1 MVEETRVGV
10 GRNRTD
16 AIPRVHE
23 AALIPA
29 ADVFAMVD
37 GGGGLDGIGGNAR
50 KTCGRTRTKGYIQS
64 KLSMKRMLTI

>member
-16 AIPRVHE
+16 AIPRVYE
-23 AALIPA
+23 AALILA

-37 GGGGLDGIGGNAR
+37 GGGALVGNGGNAH
-50 KTCGRTRTKGYIQS
+50 KTCGRKETKE
-64 KLSMKRMLTI
+64 

>member
-1 MVEETRVGV
+1 MEEIRVGV

-23 AALIPA
+23 AALILA

-37 GGGGLDGIGGNAR
+37 GGGVLDGNGGNAR
-50 KTCGRTRTKGYIQS
+50 KTSERKRTKE
-64 KLSMKRMLTI
+64 